1 MRHKDAHPKDPCNEL
16 AVITQKKLDSPGR
29 PVFPCHA
36 SGAWELENSLV
47 QQEGGK
53 IADPES

>member
-16 AVITQKKLDSPGR
+16 AVITQKNLTAPGDR
-29 PVFPCHA
+29 FLRCHA